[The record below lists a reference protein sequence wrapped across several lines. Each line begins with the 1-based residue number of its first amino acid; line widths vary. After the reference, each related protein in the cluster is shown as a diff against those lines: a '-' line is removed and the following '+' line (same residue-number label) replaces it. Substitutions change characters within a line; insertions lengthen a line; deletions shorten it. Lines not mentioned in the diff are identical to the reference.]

1 MFIQYRYLDQIPPEW
16 IKGVQENDEELIEK
30 LKYRECVLN
39 AITSYYLKNGKPL
52 SNIKRMIG
60 WNFKCE

>member
-16 IKGVQENDEELIEK
+16 IEGVQNGDKEIIEN
-30 LKYRECVLN
+30 LKYREGILN

-52 SNIKRMIG
+52 SNIKRMV
-60 WNFKCE
+60 FKSK

>member
-16 IKGVQENDEELIEK
+16 IKGVQESDEELIEK

-39 AITSYYLKNGKPL
+39 ATTSYYLKNGKPL
-52 SNIKRMIG
+52 SNIKRMV
-60 WNFKCE
+60 FKG

>member
-16 IKGVQENDEELIEK
+16 IKGVQDNDEELIEK
-30 LKYRECVLN
+30 LKYREGVLN

-52 SNIKRMIG
+52 SNIKRMVMVR
-60 WNFKCE
+60 

>member
-16 IKGVQENDEELIEK
+16 IKRVQENDEELIEK
-30 LKYRECVLN
+30 LKYRECILN

-52 SNIKRMIG
+52 SSIKRMV
-60 WNFKCE
+60 FKG